1 MPTQTQ
7 TLAAKGGTPKQS
19 VKRERIL
26 VIEDEADIVDLL
38 RFNLKKEGYE
48 VDTAADGER
57 GIDLARSK
65 AYDLVLL
72 DLMLPGIDGLEV
84 CRRLRSEA
92 RTEHVPVIMV
102 TSKSEETDVLV
113 GLSLGADDYVSKPF
127 SIKELLARVKV
138 VLRRSRAGEPARADR
153 RPVSR
158 AGIEVDPVRHTVSV
172 DGEAAAFTLAEFRLL
187 YFLMRN
193 EGRVFTRSELLPHVV
208 GDGVIVV
215 DRNIDVH
222 IRNVRKKLG
231 DARMNHIVTVRG
243 VGYKFES
250 NLLS

>member
-1 MPTQTQ
+1 MVTQTQ
-7 TLAAKGGTPKQS
+7 APPNAAEKKT

-26 VIEDEADIVDLL
+26 VIEDETDIVDLL
-38 RFNLKKEGYE
+38 KYNLKKDGFE
-48 VDTAADGER
+48 VDTAAEGER
-57 GIDLARSK
+57 GLDLARSK
-65 AYDLVLL
+65 AYDLVVL

-84 CRRLRSEA
+84 CRRLRSDA

-113 GLSLGADDYVSKPF
+113 GLSLGADDYVTKPF

-138 VLRRSRAGEPARADR
+138 VLRRSKPDQAAKSDK
-153 RPVSR
+153 RPVAR

-172 DGEAAAFTLAEFRLL
+172 DGEPAAFTLAEFRLL

-193 EGRVFTRSELLPHVV
+193 EGRVFTRSELLPRVV

-231 DARMNHIVTVRG
+231 DARMGHVVTVRG

-250 NLLS
+250 NPAFVT